1 MAYPFFHRAHIEDH
15 QDLEEDINGRWN
27 RNGLYLVV
35 KIDLTPRRNEMVT
48 ITDRVVTNRDESTSM
63 RTTAPLLVLAMC
75 CWLASFET
83 NPHSE

>member
-1 MAYPFFHRAHIEDH
+1 LKTTKIWKRISTVAGFE
-15 QDLEEDINGRWN
+15 
-27 RNGLYLVV
+27 NGLYSVV

-83 NPHSE
+83 TPHSE